1 MMQDIPALHDD
12 AHGSTKVRNKVF
24 PEISPELARVN
35 MQMATDGSTLVAGVD
50 FNIICRV
57 H

>member
-1 MMQDIPALHDD
+1 MMQDIPPLHDD
-12 AHGSTKVRNKVF
+12 AHGSIKVRNKVS
-24 PEISPELARVN
+24 ISPELARVD

-50 FNIICRV
+50 FNIMCRV